1 MLSFQIKRI
10 ISSEK
15 WLNYVATY
23 FFSKCQKF
31 GSVGRHETGKKRGWP
46 NRVKS

>member
-23 FFSKCQKF
+23 FFEKAKNLVRSDDTK
-31 GSVGRHETGKKRGWP
+31 RGKKEDGLIA
-46 NRVKS
+46 